1 MYKLSELTEGKNTNL
16 EKIMI
21 TNTPSLHRAIEGSEK
36 VLYFTHDYFT
46 LAPDKNLMIQA
57 TAGKLLRISFIELT
71 KKLGVKKTICVC
83 PIEYDHYSELKESP
97 FELRQMAESNAL

>member
-1 MYKLSELTEGKNTNL
+1 MYKLSEGTNSNL

-57 TAGKLLRISFIELT
+57 TAGRFLKIS
-71 KKLGVKKTICVC
+71 
-83 PIEYDHYSELKESP
+83 S
-97 FELRQMAESNAL
+97 